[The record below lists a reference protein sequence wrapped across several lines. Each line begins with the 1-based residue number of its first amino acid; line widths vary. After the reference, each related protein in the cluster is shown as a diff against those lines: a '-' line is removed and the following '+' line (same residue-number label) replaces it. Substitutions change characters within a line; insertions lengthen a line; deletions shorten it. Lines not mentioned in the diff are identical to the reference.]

1 MRIGILQLW
10 QESNTFNP
18 MPTTRR
24 DFEAFGVMRGPEL
37 VEKLAETNEPGGY
50 IQALRQW
57 AERPEIVGLVRL
69 PAWPSGRATAETF
82 AWIRAEILEAFERDL
97 AANGPL
103 DGVLFALHGALV
115 ADGHPDVE
123 GEILEEVRRR
133 IGASVPLV
141 ATYDLHANLT
151 ERMVRNVDA
160 LVGFHTAPHIDV
172 VSTGTRGAAVLR
184 RILVDGVRPTTA
196 FLKIPMVVP
205 AERANTQDP
214 VSVSHG
220 FRERLQALEA
230 RPEVLTA
237 SLATVQPWLDIPEL
251 GTAVIVTTTGDHE
264 LAEREVAAL
273 ANDVWAARREYL
285 PTLVSVEHGVRE
297 ALSCREGLV
306 VLSDAADAT
315 TSGAP
320 GDSTW
325 CLKELVKHDWA
336 ANATGHTGA
345 LVTFVAPEVVEK
357 AEAAGVGAMLST
369 LIGGLRDSHF
379 STRVEITA
387 VVERIF
393 DAKFTLSGH
402 LGVNLP
408 IDMGKAAV
416 LKVGDVR
423 LVVTE
428 RSGPHFAPE
437 LFRAAELDPFMA
449 RVLIA
454 KSPCGFR
461 AVYGARAAKI
471 FSLQAP
477 GCAPADFQNY
487 PYHQRPK
494 PLWPWEEFEWQAPNA
509 GSARPNSES

>member
-24 DFEAFGVMRGPEL
+24 DFEAFGVMRGAEL
-37 VEKLAETNEPGGY
+37 IEKLAETNEPGGY
-50 IQALRQW
+50 IQALRKWPEQ
-57 AERPEIVGLVRL
+57 PEIVGLVRL

-82 AWIRAEILEAFERDL
+82 DWIRAEICEAFERD
-97 AANGPL
+97 AAAHGPL
-103 DGVLFALHGALV
+103 DAVLFALHGALV
-115 ADGHPDVE
+115 ADEHPDVE

-133 IGASVPLV
+133 IGPNVPLV

-151 ERMVRNVDA
+151 ERMLQNVDA

-184 RILVDGVRPTTA
+184 RILVEGAKPTTA
-196 FLKIPMVVP
+196 FIKIPMVVP

-214 VSVSHG
+214 TSVSYAL
-220 FRERLQALEA
+220 RERLQALES

-251 GTAVIVTTTGDHE
+251 GSAVVVTTVGDRE
-264 LAEREVAAL
+264 FAEREAAAL
-273 ANDVWAARREYL
+273 ANDVWAVRLEYL

-297 ALSCREGLV
+297 ALACTSGLV

-325 CLKELVKHDWA
+325 CLKELIKHDWP
-336 ANATGHTGA
+336 ANSTGHSGA
-345 LVTFVAPEVVEK
+345 LLTFVAPEVIEK
-357 AEAAGVGAMLST
+357 AEAAGVGSSLTT
-369 LIGGLRDSHF
+369 LIGGLRDSHY

-387 VVERIF
+387 VVERLF
-393 DAKFTLSGH
+393 EAKFVLSGH

-416 LKVGDVR
+416 LRVGDVR

-437 LFRAAELDPFMA
+437 LFRAAGLDPFMA

-461 AVYGARAAKI
+461 AVYAARAARI

-487 PYHQRPK
+487 PYNQRPK
-494 PLWPWEEFEWQAPNA
+494 PLWPWEELEWNAPQA
-509 GSARPNSES
+509 GRKS

>member
-18 MPTTRR
+18 MVTTRR
-24 DFEAFGVMRGPEL
+24 DFEAFGVMRGAEL

-57 AERPEIVGLVRL
+57 PERPEIVGLVRL

-82 AWIRAEILEAFERDL
+82 AWIRAEILDALDRAL
-97 AANGPL
+97 KAGPL

-115 ADGHPDVE
+115 ADEHPDVE

-133 IGASVPLV
+133 LGTNVPLV

-184 RILVDGVRPTTA
+184 RILIEGARPTTS
-196 FLKIPMVVP
+196 FIKIPMVVP

-214 VSVSHG
+214 TSVSYA

-251 GTAVIVTTTGDHE
+251 ATAVIVTTAGDAALAQHE
-264 LAEREVAAL
+264 AAAL
-273 ANDVWAARREYL
+273 ANDVWRARREYL

-297 ALSCREGLV
+297 ALACNEGLV

-325 CLKELVKHDWA
+325 CLKELVKHAWP
-336 ANATGHTGA
+336 ANAAGHAGA
-345 LVTFVAPEVVEK
+345 IVTFVAPEVVEK
-357 AEAAGVGAMLST
+357 AEATGQGATFAT

-387 VVERIF
+387 EVERLF

-408 IDMGKAAV
+408 IDMGHAAV
-416 LKVGDVR
+416 LRVGDVR

-437 LFRAAELDPFMA
+437 LFRAAGLDPFAA

-461 AVYGARAAKI
+461 AVYAARAAKI

-477 GCAPADFQNY
+477 GCAPADFHNY

-494 PLWPWEEFEWQAPNA
+494 PLWPWEEIEWKAPT
-509 GSARPNSES
+509 SD

>member
-18 MPTTRR
+18 MSTTRS
-24 DFEAFGVMRGPEL
+24 DFEAFGVMRGAQL
-37 VEKLAETNEPGGY
+37 VEQLAETNEPGGF
-50 IQALRQW
+50 IQSLRAW
-57 AERPEIVGLVRL
+57 PERPEIVGLVRL

-82 AWIRAEILEAFERDL
+82 DWILAEIGSALDKA
-97 AANGPL
+97 GPL

-123 GEILEEVRRR
+123 GEVLEEVRRR
-133 IGASVPLV
+133 IGPQTPLV

-151 ERMVRNVDA
+151 DRMVRNVEA

-172 VSTGTRGAAVLR
+172 VETGKRGAAVLR
-184 RILVDGVRPTTA
+184 KIMIDGARPTTT
-196 FLKIPMVVP
+196 FIKIPMVVP
-205 AERANTQDP
+205 AERANTQDSA
-214 VSVSHG
+214 SVSFA
-220 FRERLQALEA
+220 FRQRLQALEA
-230 RPEVLTA
+230 RPEILTA

-251 GTAVIVTTTGDHE
+251 GTAVLVTTTGDHQ
-264 LAEREVAAL
+264 LAEREAAAL
-273 ANDVWAARREYL
+273 ANDVWAARRDYL
-285 PTLVSVEHGVRE
+285 PTLVSVAEGVRE
-297 ALSCREGLV
+297 AHACTTGLV

-325 CLKELVKHDWA
+325 CLKELLKRDWP
-336 ANATGHTGA
+336 NGGA
-345 LVTFVAPEVVEK
+345 LVTFVAPEVVER
-357 AEAAGVGAMLST
+357 AAALGIETT
-369 LIGGLRDSHF
+369 LKTSIGGRRDSHF
-379 STRVEITA
+379 STPVEITA
-387 VVERIF
+387 VVERVF
-393 DAKFTLSGH
+393 AAKFVLSGH

-408 IDMGKAAV
+408 IDMGRAV
-416 LKVGDVR
+416 VLRVGDVR

-437 LFRAAELDPFMA
+437 LFRAAGLDPFAA

-461 AVYGARAAKI
+461 AVYAARAAKI

-487 PYHQRPK
+487 PYTQRPA
-494 PLWPWEEFEWQAPNA
+494 PLWPWEEFEWRAPEPL
-509 GSARPNSES
+509 G